1 MLLKDVGQRR
11 DMTPLVS
18 EDGHSG
24 CCLRNGRGAGTLEVV
39 RKMAAISMKHEET
52 RTVRMGG
59 RSEIHTALCQA
70 RWPQGQKNTMTLT
83 CLLDGEADLGKSL

>member
-1 MLLKDVGQRR
+1 MLLKDVGQWK

-18 EDGHSG
+18 ENGHSG

-39 RKMAAISMKHEET
+39 KKTAAIPMKREET
-52 RTVRMGG
+52 RTVGMGG

-70 RWPQGQKNTMTLT
+70 RWPQG
-83 CLLDGEADLGKSL
+83 